1 MTYFK
6 SGLCLTALARRY
18 FFYSFCLCTFACE
31 YYLESLHHY
40 RRLLDFQK
48 KKLPILARCFLFSSC
63 LCAAFRL
70 CSGRLGQFFI
80 HCFQQVLQKFS
91 VVKVVQNEH
100 FFGALIRNGGFR
112 AFEKCLCGSRLLK
125 QKTVDRRFR
134 RPPCL

>member
-1 MTYFK
+1 MLNSVGTSLLF
-6 SGLCLTALARRY
+6 L
-18 FFYSFCLCTFACE
+18 FFLSMYFCLRILFGVIAP
-31 YYLESLHHY
+31 LPSA
-40 RRLLDFQK
+40 FGFSK

-70 CSGRLGQFFI
+70 YSGRLGQFFI